1 MTSFSPRLGLEPSP
15 AFRLIGGSGDV
26 APIVLASPHSGRD
39 YPAVFLTQTRLA
51 IGQLRRA
58 EDAYVDALL
67 EGGTAHGV
75 PLIAAN
81 YGRAYIDLNRDP
93 RELDPEM
100 FAEPL
105 APDSQVSDRVAAG
118 LGVLPRIAA
127 QGLDIYPAKLRLAEA
142 HARVAQVHDPY
153 HNAIVALLDRAQA
166 KHGYAI
172 LLDCHSMPTPPAGAY
187 GTPQIVLGDLHGQSA
202 APALVDAIEA
212 QLRRNQFRVA
222 RNVPYA
228 GGYTT
233 VRHAA
238 PAQGRHVVQIEI
250 DRALYMDPGRLTRHG
265 GFATVGAML
274 TRLIEMLLTA
284 SPSLG
289 LAPPT
294 MLAAE

>member
-1 MTSFSPRLGLEPSP
+1 M
-15 AFRLIGGSGDV
+15 
-26 APIVLASPHSGRD
+26 ASPHSGRD
-39 YPAVFLTQTRLA
+39 YPAAFLAQTRLA

-67 EGGTAHGV
+67 EGGAARGV

-93 RELDPEM
+93 RELDPDM

-105 APDSQVSDRVAAG
+105 PPDSPQTSDRVTAG

-127 QGLDIYPAKLRLAEA
+127 QGLDIYGAKLRLADA
-142 HARVAQVHDPY
+142 QGRIDQVHAPY
-153 HNAIVALLDRAQA
+153 HQAIAALLDRAQA
-166 KHGYAI
+166 AHGYAI
-172 LLDCHSMPTPPAGAY
+172 LLDCHSMPTPPAGAQ
-187 GTPQIVLGDLHGQSA
+187 GTPQIVLGDLHGQAA
-202 APALVDAIEA
+202 APALVDMLEA
-212 QLRRNQFRVA
+212 QLRRSQLRVA

-250 DRALYMDPGRLTRHG
+250 DRALYMDPGRLARHG
-265 GFATVGAML
+265 GFAAVGATL
-274 TRLIEMLLTA
+274 TRLIETLLA
-284 SPSLG
+284 AAPSLG

-294 MLAAE
+294 ALAAE